1 VDARG
6 AESVA
11 DLTGFE
17 KPVRSNAAQPLTRV
31 TYANVWDGIDVRYE
45 AVSGGIIKSTY
56 IVAPGADVS
65 QIRLRYNTAVAI
77 EPDGSLRLAFETGE
91 MRESAPVAWQEIAG
105 ARVPVQV
112 AFQTSE
118 VSETS
123 EVLVGFAIGEY
134 NRAFPLVIDP
144 TLAWNTFLPS
154 VSAGWGYSI
163 AVDGSGNVYIAGD
176 SSVSW
181 GTPVNAHAGDYDAFV
196 AKLNSSGVRQWHTFL
211 GSMYPDLG
219 SGIAVDGSGNVYVV
233 GTSWAAWGTPVNAF
247 AGGPDAFVAKLNSSG
262 VLQWHTFLGSGDS
275 DSGSGIAVDGSGNV
289 YIVGTSH
296 ASWETPVNAFAGGS
310 DAFVAKLNNSGVR
323 QWHTFLGS
331 ESGDGGRDIA
341 VDGSGNVYMIGKSDA
356 SWGTPVNP
364 YAGGEDVFAA
374 KLNSNGVR
382 QWHTFLGSGGDD
394 EGSGIAVDGSGNVYV
409 VGASSAV
416 WGTPM
421 NPYAG
426 GWDAFAAKLNNSGVR
441 QWNTFL
447 GSGDWDW
454 GHGIAVDGSGNV
466 YVVGGSDATWGTPVN
481 TFAGGG
487 DAFAVQ
493 LNNSG
498 VRQWHTFLGS
508 GEWDWGCGIAV
519 DGSGNVYV
527 VGGSNATW
535 GTPVNAFAGWS
546 DAFVAKL
553 AVGGVV
559 GEARLDIGMPYN
571 TNRGCASPYVGC
583 GGPYHGFYKGVCTD
597 LALDAYNAGVPF
609 NIQNALYQDYRANP
623 GRYQWGSSR
632 NAEDMRRYFKSNQ
645 QLLPHSQSYQTG
657 DIAFFD
663 WNGDGK
669 TNHVNIISEVD
680 ASGRPLRMVDASG
693 VYGGNPSGRAFEH
706 SWSSYY
712 DQYSQGHG
720 RLSGGSGAPRAPKQ
734 ETLQVLR
741 VTVDSASVALRLQDA
756 NGKFTSDTFD
766 ENLVA
771 SNSETFIPYIPGGAY
786 ADLGTSKI
794 ISVTQPVSNTTQYV
808 VQVTGNSATSYQLTV
823 QTIQNDS
830 VTAATQFNRSIAS
843 GEMQGVTLQL
853 SVPGGV
859 ITFTASDPAAMPKVT
874 ASPTEIQMSGRPGTI
889 ARAAVTLTEV
899 SNQQSFNGASASV
912 SNVMNQAG
920 QTIAGTS
927 FTVTPA
933 NFSVPASGSQN
944 VQLEINLANTSPGLY
959 QGNLVITSTNG
970 GTLSIPLS
978 LSVEA
983 FNLSL
988 PIILR

>member
-1 VDARG
+1 
-6 AESVA
+6 
-11 DLTGFE
+11 
-17 KPVRSNAAQPLTRV
+17 V

-56 IVAPGADVS
+56 IVAPGADVA
-65 QIRLRYNTAVAI
+65 QIHLRYNVPVAV
-77 EPDGSLRLAFETGE
+77 EPDGSLRFAFETGE
-91 MRESAPVAWQEIAG
+91 MRESAPVAWQEIA
-105 ARVPVQV
+105 AVRVPIQV
-112 AFQTSE
+112 SFQTSE

-123 EVLVGFAIGEY
+123 EVLVGFAVGEY
-134 NRAFPLVIDP
+134 NRAYPLVIDP
-144 TLAWNTFLPS
+144 TLAWNTFLG
-154 VSAGWGYSI
+154 SASGDAGGGI
-163 AVDGSGNVYIAGD
+163 AVDGSGNVFVAGH
-176 SSVSW
+176 SNATW
-181 GTPVNAHAGDYDAFV
+181 GTPVNAFAGGRDVFA

-211 GSMYPDLG
+211 GSASDDYG
-219 SGIAVDGSGNVYVV
+219 SGIAIDGNGNVYVVGTSYTTWETPVNAHAGGADVFAAKFNSNGVRQWNTFLGSGSDDWGDGITVDGSGNVYVV
-233 GTSWAAWGTPVNAF
+233 GSSSATWGAPVNA
-247 AGGPDAFVAKLNSSG
+247 
-262 VLQWHTFLGSGDS
+262 
-275 DSGSGIAVDGSGNV
+275 
-289 YIVGTSH
+289 
-296 ASWETPVNAFAGGS
+296 
-310 DAFVAKLNNSGVR
+310 
-323 QWHTFLGS
+323 
-331 ESGDGGRDIA
+331 
-341 VDGSGNVYMIGKSDA
+341 
-356 SWGTPVNP
+356 
-364 YAGGEDVFAA
+364 YAGGGDAFAA

-382 QWHTFLGSGGDD
+382 QWNTFLGSGSDD
-394 EGSGIAVDGSGNVYV
+394 SGGGIAVDGSGNVYV
-409 VGASSAV
+409 TGSSGAT
-416 WGTPM
+416 WGVPV
-421 NPYAG
+421 NPHAG
-426 GWDAFAAKLNNSGVR
+426 WPSDAFVAKLNSNGAR

-447 GSGDWDW
+447 GSADFDSGS
-454 GHGIAVDGSGNV
+454 GIEIDGSKNI
-466 YVVGGSDATWGTPVN
+466 YVTGTSWAIWGMPVNAFAGGSDA
-481 TFAGGG
+481 FA
-487 DAFAVQ
+487 AK

-508 GEWDWGCGIAV
+508 GEWDWGYGIAV

-527 VGGSNATW
+527 VGESNATW
-535 GTPVNAFAGWS
+535 GTPVTPYGGGRDAFAAMLNSSGVRQWNAFLGSASDDYGNGIAADGSGNVYVIGGSNATWRTPVDAHAGGW

-553 AVGGVV
+553 AVGGGIVS
-559 GEARLDIGMPYN
+559 EARLDIGMPYDI
-571 TNRGCASPYVGC
+571 NRGCASPYIGC

-597 LALDAYNAGVPF
+597 LVLDAYNAGVPF

-645 QLLPHSQSYQTG
+645 QLLPHSQSYQPG

-663 WNGDGK
+663 WPGDGFGSA
-669 TNHVNIISEVD
+669 NHVNIISEVD